1 MTNDMTPPNHSMTSP
16 LKSMTG
22 FARSDGRQGQ
32 LSWVWEIRSV
42 NGRSLDLRTRLA
54 PGFEAIEPR
63 IKELAGKRLQRGNL
77 QVNLTVNRDAG
88 TSEIRLN
95 EAVLAQILAAAAQ
108 IQALTGPGAAPLSV
122 DALLSQ
128 RGVLEVRD
136 VTENDA
142 VNAAAY
148 DGIVASF
155 DGCLDALVAARASEG
170 GRLAVVMADQLAEIE
185 RIVATVKASPARTPE
200 TIKARLAEQVGKLLE
215 ASTTFDAARL
225 HQEAVLLAT
234 RADVEEELQRL
245 TAHIAAARD
254 LLALNEPV
262 GRKFDF
268 LTQEF
273 NREAN
278 TLCAKSND
286 TEITRLGLT
295 LKTIIDQMR
304 EQVANIE

>member
-1 MTNDMTPPNHSMTSP
+1 MTTLSP

-22 FARSDGRQGQ
+22 FARADGRQGA
-32 LSWVWEIRSV
+32 LAWVWEIRSV
-42 NGRSLDLRTRLA
+42 NGRGLDLRTRLA
-54 PGFEAIEPR
+54 PGFDAIEPR
-63 IKELAGKRLQRGNL
+63 IKELAAKRLQRGNL
-77 QVNLTVNRDAG
+77 QVNLTISREAG
-88 TSEIRLN
+88 ASEIRLN
-95 EAVLAQILAAAAQ
+95 EAVLSQILTAAAQ
-108 IQALTGPGAAPLSV
+108 VRALAGTVNLAPLSV
-122 DALLSQ
+122 EALLSQ
-128 RGVLEVRD
+128 RGVLETRD
-136 VTENDA
+136 ATENDA
-142 VNAAAY
+142 VNVAAY
-148 DGIVASF
+148 DSVVASF
-155 DGCLDALVAARASEG
+155 DACLDALIAARAAEG

-185 RIVATVKASPARTPE
+185 RIVATVKVSPARSPE
-200 TIKARLAEQVGKLLE
+200 AIKARLAEQVAKLIE

-254 LLALNEPV
+254 LLALSEPV

-278 TLCAKSND
+278 TLCSKSND
-286 TEITRLGLT
+286 TDITRLGLT

>member
-1 MTNDMTPPNHSMTSP
+1 MPTPSP

-22 FARSDGRQGQ
+22 FARADGRQGA

-42 NGRSLDLRTRLA
+42 NGRGLDLRTRLA
-54 PGFEAIEPR
+54 PGFDAIEPR
-63 IKELAGKRLQRGNL
+63 IKELAAKRLQRGNL
-77 QVNLTVNRDAG
+77 QVNLAVTREAG

-95 EAVLAQILAAAAQ
+95 EAVLSQILTAAAQ
-108 IQALTGPGAAPLSV
+108 VRALAGGNVAPISV
-122 DALLSQ
+122 EALLSQ
-128 RGVLEVRD
+128 RGVLETRD
-136 VTENDA
+136 ATENDA
-142 VNAAAY
+142 INIAAFDAV
-148 DGIVASF
+148 VASF
-155 DGCLDALVAARASEG
+155 DACLDALIAARSAEG

-185 RIVATVKASPARTPE
+185 QVA
-200 TIKARLAEQVGKLLE
+200 KLIE
-215 ASTTFDAARL
+215 ASATFDAARL

-245 TAHIAAARD
+245 TAHIAAAGD
-254 LLALNEPV
+254 LLAALEPV

-278 TLCAKSND
+278 TLCSKSND
-286 TEITRLGLT
+286 TDITRLGLT

>member
-1 MTNDMTPPNHSMTSP
+1 MTNAMTPPNHSMTSP

-22 FARSDGRQGQ
+22 FARADGRQGP

-42 NGRSLDLRTRLA
+42 NGRNLDLRTRLA
-54 PGFEAIEPR
+54 PGFETLEPR

-77 QVNLTVNRDAG
+77 QVNLIVQRDAG

-95 EAVLAQILAAAAQ
+95 EAVLAQILAAAARV
-108 IQALTGPGAAPLSV
+108 QALAGPTAPPLSV

-142 VNAAAY
+142 ANAAAY

-155 DGCLDALVAARASEG
+155 DSCLESLVTARAGEG
-170 GRLAVVMADQLAEIE
+170 GRLAMVLADQLAEIE
-185 RIVATVKASPARTPE
+185 RIVAAVKGSPARTPVA
-200 TIKARLAEQVGKLLE
+200 IKARLAEQVAKLLE

-245 TAHIAAARD
+245 SAHIAAARD
-254 LLALNEPV
+254 LLAAPEPV

-278 TLCAKSND
+278 TLCSKSND

>member
-1 MTNDMTPPNHSMTSP
+1 MTQATPLNPAPSP

-54 PGFEAIEPR
+54 PGFDAIEPR

-77 QVNLTVNRDAG
+77 QVNLTVQRDAG
-88 TSEIRLN
+88 QSEIRVN
-95 EAVLAQILAAAAQ
+95 DAVLAQILAAAAQ
-108 IQALTGPGAAPLSV
+108 IQALAGPTAAHVSV

-136 VTENDA
+136 ISENDSA
-142 VNAAAY
+142 NAAAF
-148 DGIVASF
+148 DPVVVSF
-155 DGCLDALVAARASEG
+155 ATCLEALVAARAAEG

-185 RIVATVKASPARTPE
+185 RIVAAVAASPARTAAA
-200 TIKARLAEQVGKLLE
+200 IKARLAEQVAKLLD
-215 ASTTFDAARL
+215 ASSTFDAARL

-254 LLALNEPV
+254 LLAAEEPV

>member
-1 MTNDMTPPNHSMTSP
+1 MTATSP

-22 FARSDGRQGQ
+22 FSRTDGRQGA

-54 PGFEAIEPR
+54 PGFDAIEPR
-63 IKELAGKRLQRGNL
+63 IKDLAAKRLQRGNL
-77 QVNLTVNRDAG
+77 QVSLVVNRDAG
-88 TSEIRLN
+88 VSEIRLN
-95 EAVLAQILAAAAQ
+95 EAVLAQILAAAARVRTL
-108 IQALTGPGAAPLSV
+108 AGGSVAPLSV
-122 DALLSQ
+122 EALLSH
-128 RGVLEVRD
+128 RGVVETRD
-136 VTENDA
+136 ATENDA
-142 VNAAAY
+142 LNGAAFDA
-148 DGIVASF
+148 IVASF
-155 DGCLDALVAARASEG
+155 DACLDALIAARSGEG
-170 GRLAVVMADQLAEIE
+170 ARLAVVMTAQLAEIE
-185 RIVATVKASPARTPE
+185 RIVAAVKASPARTPE
-200 TIKARLAEQVGKLLE
+200 SIKARLAEQVAKLIDAC
-215 ASTTFDAARL
+215 ASFDAARL

-254 LLALNEPV
+254 LLAVRQPV

-268 LTQEF
+268 LTQEL

-286 TEITRLGLT
+286 IEITRLGLT

>member
-1 MTNDMTPPNHSMTSP
+1 MTNDKSLQSP

-22 FARSDGRQGQ
+22 FARADGRQGL

-54 PGFEAIEPR
+54 PGFDPIEPR
-63 IKELAGKRLQRGNL
+63 IKELAAKRLQRGNL
-77 QVNLTVNRDAG
+77 QINLTVNRDAG

-95 EAVLAQILAAAAQ
+95 EAVLSQILTAAAQ
-108 IQALTGPGAAPLSV
+108 IQALANSHAAGKTVTPLSL
-122 DALLSQ
+122 DGLLSQ
-128 RGVLEVRD
+128 RGVLETRD
-136 VTENDA
+136 AAENDS
-142 VNAAAY
+142 VNAAAQ
-148 DGIVASF
+148 DAVAASF
-155 DGCLDALVAARASEG
+155 DICLDALVAARSAEG
-170 GRLAVVMADQLAEIE
+170 RRLAVVMASQLSEIE
-185 RIVATVKASPARTPE
+185 RIVATVTASPARTPE
-200 TIKARLAEQVGKLLE
+200 AIKARLVEQVAKLVE
-215 ASTTFDAARL
+215 ASSTFDAARL

-254 LLALNEPV
+254 LLNANEPV

-278 TLCAKSND
+278 TLCSKSND

>member
-1 MTNDMTPPNHSMTSP
+1 MPTMSP

-22 FARSDGRQGQ
+22 FARADGRQGA

-54 PGFEAIEPR
+54 PGFDAIEPR
-63 IKELAGKRLQRGNL
+63 IKELANKRLQRGNL
-77 QVNLTVNRDAG
+77 QVNLTITHEAG

-95 EAVLAQILAAAAQ
+95 EAVLSQLLTAAAQ
-108 IQALTGPGAAPLSV
+108 VRALVGAANVAPFSV
-122 DALLSQ
+122 EALLSQ
-128 RGVLEVRD
+128 RGVLETRD
-136 VTENDA
+136 ATENDA
-142 VNAAAY
+142 V
-148 DGIVASF
+148 VASF
-155 DGCLDALVAARASEG
+155 DACLDALVAARAAEG
-170 GRLAVVMADQLAEIE
+170 GRLAVVMAGQLAEIE
-185 RIVATVKASPARTPE
+185 RIVAAVNASPARTPE
-200 TIKARLAEQVGKLLE
+200 TSKARLAEQVAKLIE
-215 ASTTFDAARL
+215 ASATFDAARL

-254 LLALNEPV
+254 LLAANEPV

-278 TLCAKSND
+278 TLCSKSND
-286 TEITRLGLT
+286 IDITRLGLT

>member
-1 MTNDMTPPNHSMTSP
+1 MPTQSP
-16 LKSMTG
+16 IKSMTG
-22 FARSDGRQGQ
+22 FARADGRQGG

-42 NGRSLDLRTRLA
+42 NGRNLDVRPRLA
-54 PGFEAIEPR
+54 PGFDAIEPR
-63 IKELAGKRLQRGNL
+63 IKDLAAKRLQRGNL
-77 QVNLTVNRDAG
+77 QVSLAVNRDAG

-95 EAVLAQILAAAAQ
+95 EAVLAQVLIAAARVR
-108 IQALTGPGAAPLSV
+108 ALAGSNVAPLSV
-122 DALLSQ
+122 EALLSQ
-128 RGVLEVRD
+128 RGVLETRD
-136 VTENDA
+136 ATENEAVNVAAFDA
-142 VNAAAY
+142 V
-148 DGIVASF
+148 VASF
-155 DGCLDALVAARASEG
+155 DACLDALITARSAEG

-185 RIVATVKASPARTPE
+185 RIVAAVKASPARTPDS
-200 TIKARLAEQVGKLLE
+200 IKARLAEQIAKLIE
-215 ASTTFDAARL
+215 ASASFDANRL

-254 LLALNEPV
+254 LLATQEPV

-286 TEITRLGLT
+286 TDITRLGLT

>member
-1 MTNDMTPPNHSMTSP
+1 MTSLSP

-22 FARSDGRQGQ
+22 FARADGRQGA

-42 NGRSLDLRTRLA
+42 NGRGLDLRTRLA
-54 PGFEAIEPR
+54 PGFDAIEPR
-63 IKELAGKRLQRGNL
+63 IKELAAKRLQRGNL
-77 QVNLTVNRDAG
+77 QVNLSIAREAG

-95 EAVLAQILAAAAQ
+95 EAVLSQILTAADQ
-108 IQALTGPGAAPLSV
+108 IRTLIGAANVAPVSV
-122 DALLSQ
+122 EALLSQ
-128 RGVLEVRD
+128 RGVLETRD
-136 VTENDA
+136 ATENEA
-142 VNAAAY
+142 VNVTAY
-148 DGIVASF
+148 DPIVASF
-155 DGCLDALVAARASEG
+155 DACLDALIAARAAEG
-170 GRLAVVMADQLAEIE
+170 GRLAVIMADQLAEIE
-185 RIVATVKASPARTPE
+185 RIVATVKVSPARSAD
-200 TIKARLAEQVGKLLE
+200 TIKARLAEQVAKLID
-215 ASTTFDAARL
+215 ASATFDAARL

-254 LLALNEPV
+254 LLAANEPV

-286 TEITRLGLT
+286 TDITRLGLT

>member
-1 MTNDMTPPNHSMTSP
+1 MTTSP

-22 FARSDGRQGQ
+22 FARADGRQGA

-54 PGFEAIEPR
+54 PGFDAIEPR
-63 IKELAGKRLQRGNL
+63 IKELANKRLQRGNL
-77 QVNLTVNRDAG
+77 QVNLTVTRDAG

-95 EAVLAQILAAAAQ
+95 EAVLSQILTAAAQ
-108 IQALTGPGAAPLSV
+108 VKALVGAANVAPLSV
-122 DALLSQ
+122 EALLSQ
-128 RGVLEVRD
+128 RGVLETRD
-136 VTENDA
+136 ATENDA
-142 VNAAAY
+142 VNVAAY
-148 DGIVASF
+148 DAVVASF
-155 DGCLDALVAARASEG
+155 DACLDALIAARASEG

-185 RIVATVKASPARTPE
+185 RIVSAVKASPARAPE
-200 TIKARLAEQVGKLLE
+200 TIKARLVEQVAKLIE
-215 ASTTFDAARL
+215 ASATFDAARL

-254 LLALNEPV
+254 LLAANEPV

-286 TEITRLGLT
+286 TDITRLGLT

>member
-1 MTNDMTPPNHSMTSP
+1 MTIVSP

-22 FARSDGRQGQ
+22 FARADGRLGV

-42 NGRSLDLRTRLA
+42 NGRGLDLRTRLA
-54 PGFEAIEPR
+54 PGFDAIEPR

-77 QVNLTVNRDAG
+77 QVSLTVNREAG
-88 TSEIRLN
+88 SSEIRLN
-95 EAVLAQILAAAAQ
+95 QAVLSQILSAAAQ
-108 IQALTGPGAAPLSV
+108 IKGLAGAAVTPLSL
-122 DALLSQ
+122 DALLNQ
-128 RGVLEVRD
+128 RGVLEVREAA
-136 VTENDA
+136 ENEA
-142 VNAAAY
+142 VNASAHDAMT
-148 DGIVASF
+148 ASF
-155 DGCLDALVAARASEG
+155 DACLEALVVARAAEG
-170 GRLAVVMADQLAEIE
+170 ARLAVVMVGQLAEIE
-185 RIVATVKASPARTPE
+185 RIVAAVTASPARSADA
-200 TIKARLAEQVGKLLE
+200 IKARLAEQIAKLVE
-215 ASTTFDAARL
+215 ASSTFDAARL

-254 LLALNEPV
+254 LLAAAEPV

-278 TLCAKSND
+278 TLCSKSND
-286 TEITRLGLT
+286 TDITRFGLT

>member
-1 MTNDMTPPNHSMTSP
+1 MTTSP

-22 FARSDGRQGQ
+22 FARADGRQGPPGAAGSM
-32 LSWVWEIRSV
+32 SWVWEIRSV
-42 NGRSLDLRTRLA
+42 NGKGLDLRTRLA
-54 PGFEAIEPR
+54 PGFDAIEPR
-63 IKELAGKRLQRGNL
+63 IKELANKRLQRGNL
-77 QVNLTVNRDAG
+77 QVSLTITREAG

-95 EAVLAQILAAAAQ
+95 EAVLSQILTAAAQ
-108 IQALTGPGAAPLSV
+108 VKALVGSANVAPFSV
-122 DALLSQ
+122 EALLSQ
-128 RGVLEVRD
+128 RGVLETRD
-136 VTENDA
+136 ATENEA
-142 VNAAAY
+142 VNVAAFDA
-148 DGIVASF
+148 IVTSF
-155 DGCLDALVAARASEG
+155 DACLDALIAARAGEG
-170 GRLAVVMADQLAEIE
+170 GRLAVVMANQLVEIE
-185 RIVATVKASPARTPE
+185 RIVATVKASPARSADA
-200 TIKARLAEQVGKLLE
+200 IKARLAEQVAKLLD
-215 ASTTFDAARL
+215 ASTSFDAARL

-254 LLALNEPV
+254 LLVVQEPV

-278 TLCAKSND
+278 TLCAKSNE

>member
-1 MTNDMTPPNHSMTSP
+1 MPTMSP

-22 FARSDGRQGQ
+22 FARADGRQGA

-54 PGFEAIEPR
+54 PGFDAIEPR
-63 IKELAGKRLQRGNL
+63 IKELANKRLQRGNL
-77 QVNLTVNRDAG
+77 QVNLTVTRDAG

-95 EAVLAQILAAAAQ
+95 EAVLSQILSAADQ
-108 IQALTGPGAAPLSV
+108 IRTLVGAANVAPFSV
-122 DALLSQ
+122 EALLSQ
-128 RGVLEVRD
+128 RGVLETRD
-136 VTENDA
+136 ATENDA
-142 VNAAAY
+142 VNVAAY
-148 DGIVASF
+148 DAVVVSF
-155 DGCLDALVAARASEG
+155 DACLDALIAARSGEG

-185 RIVATVKASPARTPE
+185 RIVDAVKASPARTSE
-200 TIKARLAEQVGKLLE
+200 TIKARLAEQVAKLIE
-215 ASTTFDAARL
+215 ASATFDPARL

-254 LLALNEPV
+254 LLAANEPV

-278 TLCAKSND
+278 TLCSKSND
-286 TEITRLGLT
+286 TDITRLGLT

>member
-1 MTNDMTPPNHSMTSP
+1 MTLDKSASTPLTSSP

-22 FARSDGRQGQ
+22 FARADGRQGA
-32 LSWVWEIRSV
+32 LAWVWEIRSV
-42 NGRSLDLRTRLA
+42 NGRGLDLRTRLA
-54 PGFEAIEPR
+54 PGFDAIEPR
-63 IKELAGKRLQRGNL
+63 IKELAAKRLQRGNL
-77 QVNLTVNRDAG
+77 QVNLTVTREAG
-88 TSEIRLN
+88 ASEICLN
-95 EAVLAQILAAAAQ
+95 EAVLSQILTAAAQ
-108 IQALTGPGAAPLSV
+108 VRALAGDNVAPLSV

-128 RGVLEVRD
+128 RGVLETRD
-136 VTENDA
+136 ATENDA
-142 VNAAAY
+142 VNLAAY
-148 DGIVASF
+148 DAIVASF
-155 DGCLDALVAARASEG
+155 DACLDALIAARAAEG
-170 GRLAVVMADQLAEIE
+170 GRLATVMADQLAEIE
-185 RIVATVKASPARTPE
+185 RIVATVKASPARSPE
-200 TIKARLAEQVGKLLE
+200 AIKTRLAEQVAKLIE
-215 ASTTFDAARL
+215 ASATFDAARL

-254 LLALNEPV
+254 LLAVHEPV

-278 TLCAKSND
+278 TLCSKSND
-286 TEITRLGLT
+286 TDITRLGLT